1 MTRGAITMTDPD
13 THDQALLTRA
23 ASLLD
28 CVGAHRATAAEVAL
42 PCLAAAELLERAGGR
57 ASRVELIEGQPRPTI
72 LAALGALSK
81 LGDDV
86 FRTDHVLRAGRTAR
100 RALNL
105 L

>member
-1 MTRGAITMTDPD
+1 MTDPD

-86 FRTDHVLRAGRTAR
+86 FRTDHVLQASRTAR

-105 L
+105 VG